1 MPRAS
6 KARPAQGRFKT
17 ARHLLF
23 GVIRGNRFSRDPG
36 ASPGAA
42 GPFRLRAAL
51 VLLNLL
57 KPLLVKLASQDQR
70 EKFAAEWET
79 HDQETGEKWGAYFNV
94 VFRRQPSDADGDAPV
109 YAAH

>member
-1 MPRAS
+1 M
-6 KARPAQGRFKT
+6 
-17 ARHLLF
+17 
-23 GVIRGNRFSRDPG
+23 IRVRLQERL
-36 ASPGAA
+36 

-94 VFRRQPSDADGDAPV
+94 VCRAAAPHDADGDAPV